1 MSRCPDVPIDH
12 STQSEYAILMNNIVF
27 IADPLESFD
36 PKAETTFFFMK
47 EIQRRKGICY
57 HVELKDLYLKNDT
70 VKAIAKQVSITHKKG
85 IFSYKVTKTITL
97 NLEKVDAVFL
107 RKDPPFDLAYL
118 DHLSILEFLHG
129 KTFMV
134 NNPSGIKLANEK
146 ILTMHFKDYI
156 ADTLVSQN
164 KEIIF
169 DFIKKHKTAIL
180 KPVNLSGGR
189 EIVRVSSKDTSLNS
203 LIDILTK
210 NGSRYIIAQE
220 YIPEAVKGDKRI
232 LLLDGEVLGAF
243 NRVPSKKDFRGNLH
257 SGAKLAKA
265 KLTKRDLE
273 IIHKVKDSLDHLGLY
288 FIGLDLLGNKL
299 TEINST
305 SPMGIREINE
315 NMKTCVEKRVMDW
328 LEKQLA

>member
-1 MSRCPDVPIDH
+1 MK
-12 STQSEYAILMNNIVF
+12 NIVF
-27 IADPLESFD
+27 IADPLEFFD
-36 PKAETTFFFMK
+36 PISETTFFFMK
-47 EIQRRKGICY
+47 EIQKRKGKCF
-57 HVELKDLYLKNDT
+57 HVELKDLYLENGV
-70 VKAIAKQVSITHKKG
+70 VKAIAKQVLVTHKKN
-85 IFSYKVTKTITL
+85 IFAYKVVKTENL

-156 ADTLVSQN
+156 ANTLVSQN
-164 KEIIF
+164 KDVIF
-169 DFIKKHKTAIL
+169 KFIKKHKTAIL

-189 EIVRVSSKDTSLNS
+189 EIVRVSAKDASLNS
-203 LIDILTK
+203 LMDILTK
-210 NGSRYIIAQE
+210 NGTRYIIAQE
-220 YIPEAVKGDKRI
+220 FIAEAVKGDKRI

-257 SGAKLAKA
+257 SGAKLAKT

-273 IIHKVKDSLDHLGLY
+273 IIHIVKDSLDHLGLY
-288 FIGLDLLGNKL
+288 FIGLDLLGDKL

-315 NMKTCVEKRVMDW
+315 IDNTQIEIKVIDW
-328 LEKQLA
+328 LEKELASGV